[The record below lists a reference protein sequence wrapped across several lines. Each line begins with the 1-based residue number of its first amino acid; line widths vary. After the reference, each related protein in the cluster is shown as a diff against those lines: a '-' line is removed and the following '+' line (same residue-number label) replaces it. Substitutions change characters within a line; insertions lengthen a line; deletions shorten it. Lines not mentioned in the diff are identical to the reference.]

1 MLDVKK
7 CLKLKNVAVFA
18 SGVLFGTAGIKVLGS
33 QDAKKL
39 YINCLAAGLRAK
51 ECVMTTASNIQANA
65 EDVLAEAKEINRAR
79 AEEEFGEEEETA
91 EDLTETAE
99 NTEDAELI
107 IMKTGIRFTVKHE
120 IRGRIRIHLTRG
132 RLSIRQADLFSFYLA
147 SLPQVTAAMVYERIG
162 DAAIS
167 YTGTKEDL
175 IAEILKFSFDD
186 EKLNELVRQP
196 EPER

>member
-18 SGVLFGTAGIKVLGS
+18 SGVLLGS

-79 AEEEFGEEEETA
+79 AEEAFGEEEETA
-91 EDLTETAE
+91 EELTETTEKA
-99 NTEDAELI
+99 EDAE
-107 IMKTGIRFTVKHE
+107 
-120 IRGRIRIHLTRG
+120 
-132 RLSIRQADLFSFYLA
+132 
-147 SLPQVTAAMVYERIG
+147 
-162 DAAIS
+162 
-167 YTGTKEDL
+167 
-175 IAEILKFSFDD
+175 
-186 EKLNELVRQP
+186 
-196 EPER
+196 